1 MPSLSSKSFLK
12 TKSMSSSRRGSN
24 DNSTSILVTIAL
36 ILFIIIAGTI
46 IYNSYFREKFTGAQP
61 NKLVYLY
68 MENCGFCKEFNNV
81 WNDMSKEDLTK
92 YKINME
98 KYDLND
104 KEYQEYK
111 LSNEDKEELKSYL
124 LKRLN
129 NNGFIFSNLNILDKL
144 VCYKNEYS
152 YIIKPFAFTA
162 DIINLNDSFKFN
174 IDMFIKKD
182 DLYYSPIKLG
192 LPKIISIKIFK
203 NEEET
208 CMYEDNKED
217 NNNINSDSDSDNII
231 PNTINLTETI
241 KYNLESD

>member
-1 MPSLSSKSFLK
+1 MNLYYNIILLIVLIFFANYLSNGSIINVFTRFFNKYFHKNEEETILNLYYFLE
-12 TKSMSSSRRGSN
+12 
-24 DNSTSILVTIAL
+24 SI
-36 ILFIIIAGTI
+36 
-46 IYNSYFREKFTGAQP
+46 
-61 NKLVYLY
+61 
-68 MENCGFCKEFNNV
+68 
-81 WNDMSKEDLTK
+81 K
-92 YKINME
+92 YE

-174 IDMFIKKD
+174 VEMFIKKD

-203 NEEET
+203 NDEET
-208 CMYEDNKED
+208 CMYNEDDNEDNNNED

-241 KYNLESD
+241 KYNE